1 MARPWSKSNPG
12 ISSRRQRSP
21 KGTHERLLSTPTAT
35 PVSGWLLEVRAAGKT
50 YSRHGETTAAVSAMS
65 LALPAEQPRLLTLA
79 GESGSGK
86 STLAWMI
93 LGLLRPTSGRILYQ
107 GTDIYQARG
116 ADFRRFRRD
125 VQAVFQNPFE
135 VFNPFYRID
144 HAFDLA
150 LRQLGCSRRSPESRE
165 RVRDSLDAV
174 QLDADEVLGRYPHQL
189 SGGQLQRVSI
199 ARVVLLRPRILIAD
213 EPVSMIDASLRQR
226 VLRQLVDL
234 KQRLGISI
242 IYITHDLSTALPIS
256 DEVLIAWR
264 GQIVERGTA
273 RSIIEN
279 PQHDYTRLLISSIPV
294 PDPRER
300 WTAAAGV
307 DSLQAR

>member
-1 MARPWSKSNPG
+1 
-12 ISSRRQRSP
+12 
-21 KGTHERLLSTPTAT
+21 
-35 PVSGWLLEVRAAGKT
+35 VSGWLLEVRAAGKT

>member
-1 MARPWSKSNPG
+1 
-12 ISSRRQRSP
+12 
-21 KGTHERLLSTPTAT
+21 
-35 PVSGWLLEVRAAGKT
+35 VSGWLLEVRAAGKT

-150 LRQLGCSRRSPESRE
+150 LRQLGCSRRNPESRE
-165 RVRDSLDAV
+165 RIRDSLDAV